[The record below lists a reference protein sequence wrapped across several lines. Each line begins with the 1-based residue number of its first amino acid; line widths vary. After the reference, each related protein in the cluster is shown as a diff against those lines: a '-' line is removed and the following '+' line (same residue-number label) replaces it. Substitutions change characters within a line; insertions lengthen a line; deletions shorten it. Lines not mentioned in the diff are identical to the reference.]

1 MITAAQSVI
10 FQILFLLFSFDLK
23 LSGKNIHLSQTEF
36 SYLGMIPLLT
46 LSFSRRVLVYQDNS
60 VNEKI
65 KLFRRT
71 STPSQLIFHK
81 SIYLF
86 IYLSNYFNFF
96 NSRFWTYTFYLKSCA
111 SEKECQDKNCGRINP
126 GIPNLKIK
134 KCDSACC
141 KTNRCNDGAGI
152 SMVSGFTLF
161 TCALLALTRSAIS
174 KD

>member
-71 STPSQLIFHK
+71 STPSSLIFHK

-86 IYLSNYFNFF
+86 IYPSNYFNFF
-96 NSRFWTYTFYLKSCA
+96 NSRFWTPVQILYGWRWLGWVQKNWTRDNLSIKTGSLRQ
-111 SEKECQDKNCGRINP
+111 SESRHFCWKHDLHFLSQELRLWKGMPRQK
-126 GIPNLKIK
+126 L
-134 KCDSACC
+134 
-141 KTNRCNDGAGI
+141 
-152 SMVSGFTLF
+152 
-161 TCALLALTRSAIS
+161 RSN
-174 KD
+174 